1 MNVKQKKSSQVLQW
15 ILIGIM
21 IVIALLPLYLVIIN
35 AFKSHADIVRNPL
48 SFPTELYWQNF
59 VKAWRTG
66 NFGRGFLNSLRL
78 VTVTALIVLVSSAL
92 AGYVLGTKK
101 FRGMRVIHVYFLLAM
116 TIPVQLFLFPLF
128 STLSRLGLIGNVYA
142 VCFIIAA
149 VNMPLA
155 VMLMRTFFMKVP
167 IQLEEAARIDGANTR
182 QMLTRIILPMVRPG
196 LITVAV
202 LIVLNAWNEYL
213 ISSTFLQG
221 EKNFTVTLDY
231 LSLNGASVTFDQG
244 MKMAGALMIILPIL
258 VFFLSLQ
265 KYFVDGLTN
274 GAVKE

>member
-1 MNVKQKKSSQVLQW
+1 MKPKKWSLIVQW
-15 ILIGIM
+15 VLIGIM
-21 IVIALLPLYLVIIN
+21 ILIALTPLYLVAIN
-35 AFKSHADIVRNPL
+35 AFKSHADIVKNPMN
-48 SFPTELYWQNF
+48 FPAEVYWQNF
-59 VKAWRTG
+59 EKAWRTG
-66 NFGRGFLNSLRL
+66 NFGTGFLNSIRL
-78 VTVTALIVLVSSAL
+78 SVVTALIVLVASTL
-92 AGYVLGTKK
+92 AGYVLGMKK
-101 FRGMRVIHVYFLLAM
+101 FRGAKAIHVYFLLAM
-116 TIPVQLFLFPLF
+116 TVPVQLFLFPLYGA
-128 STLSRLGLIGNVYA
+128 LAKAGLIGNVYV

-149 VNMPLA
+149 INMPLA

-167 IQLEEAARIDGANTR
+167 IQLEEAARIDGASMW
-182 QMLTRIILPMVRPG
+182 QMLTRIVLPMVRPG

-221 EKNFTVTLDY
+221 EKNFTVTLGY
-231 LSLNGASVTFDQG
+231 LALNGASVTFDQG

-265 KYFVDGLTN
+265 RYFVDGLTN

>member
-1 MNVKQKKSSQVLQW
+1 MKQKKSSQILQW
-15 ILIGIM
+15 VLIGIM
-21 IVIALLPLYLVIIN
+21 IVIALLPLYLVVIN
-35 AFKSHADIVRNPL
+35 AFKSHGDIVRNPL
-48 SFPTELYWQNF
+48 AFPTELYWQNF

-78 VTVTALIVLVSSAL
+78 VTVTAVIVLIASSL
-92 AGYVLGTKK
+92 AGYVLGTKR
-101 FRGMRVIHVYFLLAM
+101 FRGMKVIHVYFLLAM
-116 TIPVQLFLFPLF
+116 TIPVQLFLFPLYG
-128 STLSRLGLIGNVYA
+128 TLSKLGLIGNVYA

-167 IQLEEAARIDGANTR
+167 IQLEEAARIDGANTW
-182 QMLTRIILPMVRPG
+182 QMLTRVVLPMVRPG
-196 LITVAV
+196 FITVAV

-265 KYFVDGLTN
+265 RYFVDGLTN

>member
-1 MNVKQKKSSQVLQW
+1 MKQKKSSQILQW
-15 ILIGIM
+15 ILIGLM
-21 IVIALLPLYLVIIN
+21 IVIALLPLYLVVIN
-35 AFKSHADIVRNPL
+35 AFKGHGDIVRNPL
-48 SFPTELYWQNF
+48 AFPVELYWQNF
-59 VKAWRTG
+59 VKAWKTG

-78 VTVTALIVLVSSAL
+78 VTVTAVIVLIASSL
-92 AGYVLGTKK
+92 AGYVLGTKR
-101 FRGMRVIHVYFLLAM
+101 FRGMKVIHVYFLLAM
-116 TIPVQLFLFPLF
+116 TIPVQLFLFPLYG
-128 STLSRLGLIGNVYA
+128 TLSKLGLIGNVYA

-167 IQLEEAARIDGANTR
+167 IQLEEAARIDGANTW
-182 QMLTRIILPMVRPG
+182 QMLTRVILPMVRPG
-196 LITVAV
+196 FITVAV

-265 KYFVDGLTN
+265 RYFVDGLTN